1 MDDSSVWF
9 PSSSLE
15 LLTVVDHQNYRCSWR
30 YMSLPH
36 WLLCSNRWQAL
47 STVEGG
53 GTKYESIIVFTGLV
67 AYILRIF
74 MASGLKKGFVA
85 TGEALKK
92 RCEEA

>member
-1 MDDSSVWF
+1 
-9 PSSSLE
+9 
-15 LLTVVDHQNYRCSWR
+15 
-30 YMSLPH
+30 
-36 WLLCSNRWQAL
+36 L
-47 STVEGG
+47 SAVEGG

-92 RCEEA
+92 RCEEV